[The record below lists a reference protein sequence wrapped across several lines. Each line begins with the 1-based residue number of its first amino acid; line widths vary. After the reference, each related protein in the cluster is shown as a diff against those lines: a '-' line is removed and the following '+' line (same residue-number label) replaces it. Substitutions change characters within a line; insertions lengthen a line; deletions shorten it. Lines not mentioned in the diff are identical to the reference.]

1 MKANSLVVVL
11 TLLVSSTVGPALA
24 DDSAYIEFLWAPPVK
39 GALAR
44 AEALGLVLDGAQ
56 DHRICVKVSA
66 GARNGAL
73 RIDAVDA
80 AGDVVQSQRHK
91 NFDGAK
97 QCYPTDLPSGGLPGD
112 WTFNVYLDG
121 SLLTAKT
128 IEVASTLNE
137 ASFYAES
144 SRPYVLGRPNYDA
157 SIPPRDYIGRLSW
170 IMSVDTAGVVRNV
183 EVEAA
188 EGAGKAMKD
197 RAIAAGYLTIFP
209 PNQSPTATPL
219 KVRQEYILDT
229 D

>member
-1 MKANSLVVVL
+1 
-11 TLLVSSTVGPALA
+11 
-24 DDSAYIEFLWAPPVK
+24 
-39 GALAR
+39 
-44 AEALGLVLDGAQ
+44 
-56 DHRICVKVSA
+56 
-66 GARNGAL
+66 
-73 RIDAVDA
+73 
-80 AGDVVQSQRHK
+80 
-91 NFDGAK
+91 
-97 QCYPTDLPSGGLPGD
+97 LPGD